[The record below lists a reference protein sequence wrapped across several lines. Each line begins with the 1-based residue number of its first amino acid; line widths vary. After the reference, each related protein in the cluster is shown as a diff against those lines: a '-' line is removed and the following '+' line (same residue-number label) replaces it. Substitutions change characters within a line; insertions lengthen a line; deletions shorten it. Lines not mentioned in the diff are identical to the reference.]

1 MARVSKLKKQLTYGV
16 TATVSISLVLLGA
29 LILPSSIFNPAFDNY
44 IVVALIILFIP
55 IIIINRLE
63 KHWIR
68 KIENSLPSFLDDL
81 ASSQRT
87 GMPFAKA
94 LETLAD
100 RQYGPLTKE
109 LKSVVAKMSMGMTYL
124 QALDM
129 FGKRVSTPLV
139 NQAVL
144 LLQQVARAGGNVQDA
159 LDMIATHIRE
169 VQNLE
174 KERRATLRP
183 YIFIIYI
190 SFAVFLSTIA
200 ILYVYFF
207 LPISSFSSKV
217 PFLPAGFPI
226 QDVKRSLYHMSI
238 IEAVGGGLVG
248 GKMTGGSATEGLK
261 HSLLLLIAALIT
273 FTVIA

>member
-1 MARVSKLKKQLTYGV
+1 MARISKLRKQLIYG
-16 TATVSISLVLLGA
+16 ATSAVSVSLVLLGA
-29 LILPSSIFNPAFDNY
+29 LILPSSIFNPVFDNY

-169 VQNLE
+169 VQGLE

-207 LPISSFSSKV
+207 LPISSLSSKV
-217 PFLPAGFPI
+217 PFLPAGFAI

-273 FTVIA
+273 FTIMS